1 MEGQNNYN
9 SSFVSQCIYLDLYFL
24 GLVYA
29 YLSYI
34 RKEKYCP
41 ATTTPA
47 AALYVTLRVP
57 PLDSLAGWTG

>member
-9 SSFVSQCIYLDLYFL
+9 SSFVSQCIFLGLYFL

-47 AALYVTLRVP
+47 AALYVTFRVP
-57 PLDSLAGWTG
+57 PPWIC